1 MHRELI
7 GSYLLVGGGLTGGL
21 AVGIFVVDVE
31 PAILGWLFGAAAGLM
46 LGAFI
51 AAIAA
56 GESLVGRGTLP
67 DARTPLH
74 GDLDVERLS
83 IEEPDIEE
91 PAIEEPDIEE
101 PAIEERDIGDQNG
114 QRRDGAQSEPDAGGR
129 APAGNGDPP
138 PPR

>member
-51 AAIAA
+51 ATIAA

-74 GDLDVERLS
+74 GDLDVERPS
-83 IEEPDIEE
+83 IEES
-91 PAIEEPDIEE
+91 
-101 PAIEERDIGDQNG
+101 AIEERDTGDQNG

>member
-74 GDLDVERLS
+74 GDLDVERPS

-91 PAIEEPDIEE
+91 PAS
-101 PAIEERDIGDQNG
+101 EERDIGDQNG

>member
-91 PAIEEPDIEE
+91 PDIEE
-101 PAIEERDIGDQNG
+101 SDIEERDIGDQNG
-114 QRRDGAQSEPDAGGR
+114 QRRNGAQSEPDTGGR